1 MQKAASKQDHSEPK
15 RATLKDAF
23 RQLARKN
30 GSLAKQK
37 AQLMTALLQTPT
49 DDPLTHDWPRHEAR
63 ELSRAVEYHLRQA
76 SLIGHTIRSLETE

>member
-1 MQKAASKQDHSEPK
+1 MQQGASNQDHCESI
-15 RATLKDAF
+15 RGTLKDAF

-37 AQLMTALLQTPT
+37 AQRMTALLQTPPG
-49 DDPLTHDWPRHEAR
+49 DPLSHDWPRQEAR

-76 SLIGHTIRSLETE
+76 SLIGHTICSLETE